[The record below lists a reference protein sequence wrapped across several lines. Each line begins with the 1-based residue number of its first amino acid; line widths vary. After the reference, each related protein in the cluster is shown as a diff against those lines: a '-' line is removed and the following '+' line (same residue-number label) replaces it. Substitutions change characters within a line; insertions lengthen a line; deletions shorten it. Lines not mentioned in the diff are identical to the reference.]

1 MTALEK
7 VKLWLKENPKS
18 ACDDPSH
25 KWPIGL
31 ECLLT
36 PAHEWPEFRPQKK
49 FIGVQSIW
57 SKPYQLAGEKVS
69 TNSKMFWPSRLAAL
83 CMWSYSALQLAKVC
97 QNTVFFGDAESC
109 ELAKKLELPYGKIR
123 QDLDFI
129 DHCDSRLWATGKLY
143 AMSLMERPYFHLD
156 WDAVLFQ
163 PLPKRFE
170 TVDAFYQNWD
180 YTSMLNSGLSRMYQ
194 QSLARMLP
202 YFRGSFLEGVAEERF
217 AWSMG
222 IFGTRHPQ
230 EVAQACCEVT
240 ALMQSSP
247 KYFRQKDLTGDMMV
261 WEQASLHHLLSAKED
276 GIGTGPDF
284 RTARYFGRINDR
296 ADAYKDGFCHFIAE
310 SKHNPNGVRT
320 MLTSFKETYPEQ
332 YALCQKLA
340 QGS

>member
-1 MTALEK
+1 MTALEN
-7 VKLWLKENPKS
+7 VRRWLKENPKS
-18 ACDDPSH
+18 KCDDPSH

-69 TNSKMFWPSRLAAL
+69 TNSKMLWPSRLAAL

-97 QNTVFFGDAESC
+97 QRTEFFGDAESC

-129 DHCDSRLWATGKLY
+129 DHCDPRLWATGKLY
-143 AMSLMERPYFHLD
+143 ALSLMEKPYFHLD
-156 WDAVLFQ
+156 WDALLFQ
-163 PLPKRFE
+163 PLPKRFHAAD
-170 TVDAFYQNWD
+170 VFCQNWD
-180 YTSMLNSGLSRMYQ
+180 DTATFGSGLSRMYQ

-202 YFRGSFLEGVAEERF
+202 YFRGSFLERVAEERF

-222 IFGTRHPQ
+222 IFGTHHPQ
-230 EVAQACCEVT
+230 QAANYCIEIQ
-240 ALMQSSP
+240 ALMQSSL

-261 WEQASLHHLLSAKED
+261 WEQMSLRHLIDA
-276 GIGTGPDF
+276 G
-284 RTARYFGRINDR
+284 RTTVNGSFVQHYFDQISKR
-296 ADAYKDGFCHFIAE
+296 ATAAEQGFCHFIAE
-310 SKHNPNGVRT
+310 SKHNCAVMWE
-320 MLTSFKETYPEQ
+320 MLQSFKATYPQ
-332 YALCQKLA
+332 QFALCQKLA